1 MTAAHDQAWD
11 YYGDFYQQRFLP
23 AVRDKVM
30 LYVGGDVHENRLAP
44 RLPGHP
50 VEVISS
56 ASCLSYVL
64 NKRNFGVI
72 DIRPEEARI
81 FLYTRGEVQLAGILD
96 LASGD
101 FATTMAIS
109 DTDVQADPA
118 VAREQRSAGLMA
130 LLRGRKL

>member
-1 MTAAHDQAWD
+1 MI
-11 YYGDFYQQRFLP
+11 F
-23 AVRDKVM
+23 
-30 LYVGGDVHENRLAP
+30 VGGDVHENRLAP

-50 VEVISS
+50 VEAISS

-72 DIRPEEARI
+72 DIQPDEARI

-96 LASGD
+96 LASGA
-101 FATTMAIS
+101 FATTMAVS
-109 DTDVQADPA
+109 DTDVQSDPE

-130 LLRGRKL
+130 LLHRHKPEPG